1 MEGKSPASHL
11 TIPSHCS
18 TRCSG
23 LVAHLTSVRPL
34 PQAEED
40 TSHRKAKAAVT
51 SRSWQGV
58 HSVYIDINTQ
68 KDLSMQF
75 PKFTSSFFVGVLSK
89 HEKGKNMQ
97 RHSVCLYSNN
107 TIIIS

>member
-1 MEGKSPASHL
+1 MEGKSPGTHDIVSW
-11 TIPSHCS
+11 HCS

-68 KDLSMQF
+68 F
-75 PKFTSSFFVGVLSK
+75 PKLHQFLFVGG
-89 HEKGKNMQ
+89 E
-97 RHSVCLYSNN
+97 
-107 TIIIS
+107 TT